1 MSYFFGGVDAIMG
14 GSMARQGERL
24 SHTLYRLCEA
34 RQDTLLP
41 AGAGGSAGAP
51 ARTPRR
57 SPGAAKAKQ
66 KDSGVDDGDGGAES
80 LRTFVKLYRVADA
93 MEQLSVSR
101 ASLYRLVAA
110 GKLRLVKIGGASRIT
125 ADSIDALIAGSPPQ

>member
-1 MSYFFGGVDAIMG
+1 LTYFFDMNAVMG
-14 GSMARQGERL
+14 HRMARQRERL

-34 RQDTLLP
+34 RSETATLP
-41 AGAGGSAGAP
+41 TGGGSADAQ

-57 SPGAAKAKQ
+57 SPGTAKAKQ
-66 KDSGVDDGDGGAES
+66 TDGGDEDGDGGAKP
-80 LRTFVKLYRVADA
+80 LRPFVKLYRVADA

-101 ASLYRLVAA
+101 ATLYRLVAA

-125 ADSIDALIAGSPPQ
+125 AESIDALIAGGPPH